1 MYNMQDCSWF
11 SRYYSEILE
20 IFKYYPGTNIEREF
34 SLNVATYARELQAEI
49 YTKLMDG
56 DIKNC
61 PVCHLLT
68 LSPLSEGAF
77 LMSVSDLDKYG
88 VFYYICSA
96 FMNLI
101 F

>member
-56 DIKNC
+56 DIKNKKSDILKS
-61 PVCHLLT
+61 VT
-68 LSPLSEGAF
+68 AF
-77 LMSVSDLDKYG
+77 ADRKRRFRMS
-88 VFYYICSA
+88 FRR
-96 FMNLI
+96 FR

>member
-20 IFKYYPGTNIEREF
+20 IFKYYPRTNIEREF

-56 DIKNC
+56 DIKNKKSDILKA
-61 PVCHLLT
+61 VT
-68 LSPLSEGAF
+68 AF
-77 LMSVSDLDKYG
+77 ADRKRRFRMS
-88 VFYYICSA
+88 FRR
-96 FMNLI
+96 FR